1 MTPPPGCVA
10 EDVTV
15 SEGGTGLTL
24 LMIDAYGRVTR
35 RTVSDVRAAAA
46 VIESRTGVDLLVP
59 LLPGAE
65 AVSDERDAADDG
77 KDDGKNDGKAEGKND
92 GRDGKDGRELL
103 VQAAPRGPAPEAVAQ
118 AAPVSEAHP
127 ATHGVTLLVATEM
140 AAGSDDSGWAGLS
153 LSGCVTLGPIC
164 LGTLLRFWH
173 DLDAS
178 DESANVLHKRD
189 SGEVAVSLDLP
200 FSRGRFAFRPGVELG
215 VGWIHM
221 GGFGAHA
228 QMLDDNE
235 FDHGDVS
242 AGLHLAASLPLSRRW
257 SIEGGLGVSVA
268 LFAHQAPFFVNG
280 VTLPG
285 EPLAYGLATLGFRY
299 GVPRT
304 TARTMGR
311 GESWSRCVAS
321 MGFPPRCRTRLSWPP
336 ARSATAQRSARS
348 TIGSRLTCGDSSLAW
363 RAASSRSWRISFRR
377 RSSRFTPPRR
387 PSRERPWFAPGSS
400 PSRPT

>member
-1 MTPPPGCVA
+1 MAWSAQLNRRLATALVAVGLACVSGRGAAADCLPAVLVHGPEQIRTAITVELARAGVHVTPPPGCVA

-15 SEGGTGLTL
+15 NEGGTGLTL

-59 LLPGAE
+59 LLPAGEVLSGERAGTDDIQ
-65 AVSDERDAADDG
+65 DEI
-77 KDDGKNDGKAEGKND
+77 KN
-92 GRDGKDGRELL
+92 GKDGAEPLAP
-103 VQAAPRGPAPEAVAQ
+103 AAPQAPAPEVVAQ

-127 ATHGVTLLVATEM
+127 ATRGVTLLVATEM
-140 AAGSDDSGWAGLS
+140 AAGSDDSAWAGLS

-178 DESANVLHKRD
+178 DESANVLHRRD
-189 SGEVAVSLDLP
+189 SGEVAVTLDLP
-200 FSRGRFAFRPGVELG
+200 FSRGRVAFRPGVELG

-242 AGLHLAASLPLSRRW
+242 GGLHLAASLAVSRHW
-257 SIEGGLGVSVA
+257 SVEGGLGVSFS

-299 GVPRT
+299 GVP
-304 TARTMGR
+304 
-311 GESWSRCVAS
+311 
-321 MGFPPRCRTRLSWPP
+321 
-336 ARSATAQRSARS
+336 
-348 TIGSRLTCGDSSLAW
+348 
-363 RAASSRSWRISFRR
+363 
-377 RSSRFTPPRR
+377 
-387 PSRERPWFAPGSS
+387 
-400 PSRPT
+400 

>member
-1 MTPPPGCVA
+1 VHGPEQIRTAITVELARAGVHVTPPPGCVA

-15 SEGGTGLTL
+15 SERGTGLTL

-35 RTVSDVRAAAA
+35 RTVSDVPAAAA

-59 LLPGAE
+59 LLPAGEVLSAE
-65 AVSDERDAADDG
+65 R
-77 KDDGKNDGKAEGKND
+77 D
-92 GRDGKDGRELL
+92 GRDDDQDDSKNGKDGADPLAA
-103 VQAAPRGPAPEAVAQ
+103 AAPRAPAPEVVAQ

-140 AAGSDDSGWAGLS
+140 AAGSDDSAWAGLS
-153 LSGCVTLGPIC
+153 LSGCVTLGPVC

-178 DESANVLHKRD
+178 DESANVLHRRD
-189 SGEVAVSLDLP
+189 SGEVAVTLDLP
-200 FSRGRFAFRPGVELG
+200 FSRGRVAFRPGAELG

-242 AGLHLAASLPLSRRW
+242 AGLHLAASLAVSRHW
-257 SIEGGLGVSVA
+257 SIEGGLGVSFS

-299 GVPRT
+299 GVP
-304 TARTMGR
+304 
-311 GESWSRCVAS
+311 
-321 MGFPPRCRTRLSWPP
+321 
-336 ARSATAQRSARS
+336 
-348 TIGSRLTCGDSSLAW
+348 
-363 RAASSRSWRISFRR
+363 
-377 RSSRFTPPRR
+377 
-387 PSRERPWFAPGSS
+387 
-400 PSRPT
+400 